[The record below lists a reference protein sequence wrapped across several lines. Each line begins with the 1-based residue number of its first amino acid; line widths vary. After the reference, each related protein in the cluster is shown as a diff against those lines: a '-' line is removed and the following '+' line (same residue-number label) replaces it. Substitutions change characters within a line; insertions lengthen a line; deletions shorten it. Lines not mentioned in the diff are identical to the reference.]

1 MLRYIRIFF
10 ILLVIFFSY
19 CTFIWYQPKVAEN
32 IDYMF
37 NANINEKL
45 LEKIEL
51 YTSKT
56 QMFWTKI
63 KNWIDNPAPNTS
75 SNMQERKDNARE
87 AN

>member
-1 MLRYIRIFF
+1 
-10 ILLVIFFSY
+10 
-19 CTFIWYQPKVAEN
+19 
-32 IDYMF
+32 MF